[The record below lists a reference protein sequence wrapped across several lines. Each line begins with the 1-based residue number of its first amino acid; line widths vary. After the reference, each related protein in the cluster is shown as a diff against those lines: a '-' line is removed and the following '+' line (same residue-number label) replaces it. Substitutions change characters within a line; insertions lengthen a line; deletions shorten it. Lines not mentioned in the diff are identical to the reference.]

1 MKRALF
7 KGNQTIL
14 RAEGASPP
22 QELSKFGA
30 ECQFFASM
38 NEKAMCSWI
47 PNWKNVNIDYIR
59 SKKLST
65 ILPLFLKTWSNM
77 NNNTFLTL
85 SLVVGAIGHRIE

>member
-1 MKRALF
+1 MKQALF

-47 PNWKNVNIDYIR
+47 PNWKNVNIEYIR
-59 SKKLST
+59 LR
-65 ILPLFLKTWSNM
+65 N
-77 NNNTFLTL
+77 
-85 SLVVGAIGHRIE
+85 